1 MRYERGVRIVSRRLA
16 CAASVLAS
24 VAACGRATE
33 PPRRVALAPAA
44 PRPATVVDS
53 RVERG
58 KCVPV
63 PGFALVGRWMSAPME
78 SMAGPLV
85 PWLEVTTRGFMGLHV
100 RGGQNH
106 YDANIDVDV
115 ADDGFL
121 ARGQSAP
128 SALRETTRWAAV
140 ALCLDDEHLLHAWQ
154 YVHRDAPA
162 QPAVDASYD
171 DVVFGRL

>member
-1 MRYERGVRIVSRRLA
+1 VRIVSPALLA
-16 CAASVLAS
+16 VAVQGLAL

-44 PRPATVVDS
+44 PRPAAAVDS
-53 RVERG
+53 RVERA

-100 RGGQNH
+100 RGGQNR
-106 YDANIDVDV
+106 YDASISVDV

-128 SALRETTRWAAV
+128 SALRETTGWAAL
-140 ALCLDDEHLLHAWQ
+140 ALCLDDDHLLHAWQ
-154 YVHRDAPA
+154 DVHREAPA
-162 QPAVDASYD
+162 QPPVDVTYND
-171 DVVFGRL
+171 TVFGRL